1 MQPNPVRRG
10 DNCASGC
17 TPPPE
22 KQGGRVRNGF
32 SAGIGCCA
40 KAKKNYVVV
49 MAKYFLFQRIASF
62 CFILRPAEAFLV
74 YTIEF
79 GGLLNFRARRGFN
92 VLKLTIE

>member
-1 MQPNPVRRG
+1 
-10 DNCASGC
+10 
-17 TPPPE
+17 
-22 KQGGRVRNGF
+22 
-32 SAGIGCCA
+32 
-40 KAKKNYVVV
+40 